1 MEGLLPSLLELR
13 RRFCKASG
21 AGAWM
26 SLVCGGS
33 WLTGAAWELVDE
45 EPREEEEEEEEEE
58 GGFWLLLREGQPRV
72 KLLRDVES
80 FQRTVFFQLLS
91 QGRA

>member
-1 MEGLLPSLLELR
+1 
-13 RRFCKASG
+13 
-21 AGAWM
+21 M

-58 GGFWLLLREGQPRV
+58 GGFWLLLREGNQ
-72 KLLRDVES
+72 E
-80 FQRTVFFQLLS
+80 
-91 QGRA
+91 